1 MASDRDVTRT
11 LTLDMADPMAI
22 VHYLAAA
29 TEDWTDER
37 RGALGSDIGAML
49 DRGDGID
56 MHQTAEGMVAVA
68 SAEFL
73 DILSRHGLTG

>member
-1 MASDRDVTRT
+1 MAL
-11 LTLDMADPMAI
+11 LTITIDMADPMAV
-22 VHYLAAA
+22 VHYLASA

-37 RGALGSDIGAML
+37 RAALGSDIGAML

-56 MHQTAEGMVAVA
+56 MHLTPEGAAAVA

-73 DILSRHGLTG
+73 DILARHGLTD